1 MNQTFALAHS
11 FLLDML
17 RQRTVVF
24 SCFILPLVILWSTW
38 WVTADL
44 PMEFRIDSGRI
55 IQSSMIDIHL
65 VTGALTAMAITAG
78 LFAFLVTAEARRVA
92 ARLKVAGYSGF
103 AVAAGPFTAILGV
116 LLVAALAS
124 FGLATALDVPQQ
136 PLGVLWSVV
145 LTTLTYAA
153 VGALIATVYPRV
165 MEGSF
170 IVLLL
175 SFIDLMFV
183 SNPMGEGV
191 YMQSWAYWL
200 PGFWAT
206 QIALESGFLA
216 TDTVLVKATALSL
229 MYALA
234 LGLLSVLLRLRPPA
248 FLRRAMRAA

>member
-1 MNQTFALAHS
+1 
-11 FLLDML
+11 
-17 RQRTVVF
+17 
-24 SCFILPLVILWSTW
+24 
-38 WVTADL
+38 
-44 PMEFRIDSGRI
+44 
-55 IQSSMIDIHL
+55 
-65 VTGALTAMAITAG
+65 
-78 LFAFLVTAEARRVA
+78 
-92 ARLKVAGYSGF
+92 
-103 AVAAGPFTAILGV
+103 
-116 LLVAALAS
+116 
-124 FGLATALDVPQQ
+124 
-136 PLGVLWSVV
+136 
-145 LTTLTYAA
+145 
-153 VGALIATVYPRV
+153 
-165 MEGSF
+165 
-170 IVLLL
+170 LL